1 LQAFH
6 LNVQALVEATHTL
19 RREEIQR
26 AVRAEVERILEQR
39 VRL

>member
-1 LQAFH
+1 M
-6 LNVQALVEATHTL
+6 L

-39 VRL
+39 VRV